1 VQSERDM
8 LNQRL
13 KETIESTMTAEER
26 AFAMEQL
33 LKEEEARI
41 HQVEKELARL
51 REIQV
56 CLNSGKLAISMIN
69 LKLLCSHAHEL
80 RVLFN

>member
-1 VQSERDM
+1 M
-8 LNQRL
+8 LNMRL

-26 AFAMEQL
+26 AFAMEKL

-41 HQVEKELARL
+41 LQVEKELARL

-56 CLNSGKLAISMIN
+56 
-69 LKLLCSHAHEL
+69 
-80 RVLFN
+80 

>member
-1 VQSERDM
+1 M
-8 LNQRL
+8 LNEKL

-33 LKEEEARI
+33 LKEEEDRI
-41 HQVEKELARL
+41 HRVANELARL

-56 CLNSGKLAISMIN
+56 CFI
-69 LKLLCSHAHEL
+69 
-80 RVLFN
+80 

>member
-1 VQSERDM
+1 
-8 LNQRL
+8 
-13 KETIESTMTAEER
+13 MTAEER
-26 AFAMEQL
+26 AFAMEEL

-56 CLNSGKLAISMIN
+56 RSVQNYITKKKLQDIRLTFQAI
-69 LKLLCSHAHEL
+69 KCSKIQATGYEISRLHDH
-80 RVLFN
+80 LFLPC

>member
-1 VQSERDM
+1 M
-8 LNQRL
+8 LNMKL

-56 CLNSGKLAISMIN
+56 CW
-69 LKLLCSHAHEL
+69 LLCDKCKIPWL
-80 RVLFN
+80 RCDI

>member
-1 VQSERDM
+1 MIIVFCLLAFFYVDFCRLSDVQNERDM
-8 LNQRL
+8 LNMRL

-26 AFAMEQL
+26 AFAMEKL

-41 HQVEKELARL
+41 LQVEKELARL

-56 CLNSGKLAISMIN
+56 
-69 LKLLCSHAHEL
+69 
-80 RVLFN
+80 

>member
-1 VQSERDM
+1 
-8 LNQRL
+8 
-13 KETIESTMTAEER
+13 MTAEER

-33 LKEEEARI
+33 LKEEEVRI

-56 CLNSGKLAISMIN
+56 CFNSGKLTKNNCRYILGIFA
-69 LKLLCSHAHEL
+69 KLGKLC
-80 RVLFN
+80 